1 MAAKRLYITVCGN
14 IGVGKTSL
22 VSLLCQEFGWQPYYE
37 GVNDHPYLDDYYKD
51 MPRWGFHTQ
60 LYFLTQRLRQHQ
72 DIANIPASVC
82 QDRSIYEDHEI
93 FAKSLYNLGIMSE
106 RDYGTYRQLFDAI
119 SPYITKP
126 NLLIYLKASV
136 PTLMGRIALRSRD
149 CESGIA
155 ADYLEHLN
163 ERYRE
168 WMEHF
173 TLCPVLTLE
182 ADKLDFVQRDG
193 DLLFVFDEVRRYLGG
208 EPPKAHQPLLL

>member
-1 MAAKRLYITVCGN
+1 
-14 IGVGKTSL
+14 
-22 VSLLCQEFGWQPYYE
+22 
-37 GVNDHPYLDDYYKD
+37 
-51 MPRWGFHTQ
+51 
-60 LYFLTQRLRQHQ
+60 
-72 DIANIPASVC
+72 
-82 QDRSIYEDHEI
+82 
-93 FAKSLYNLGIMSE
+93 MSE

-136 PTLMGRIALRSRD
+136 PTLMERITMRSRD